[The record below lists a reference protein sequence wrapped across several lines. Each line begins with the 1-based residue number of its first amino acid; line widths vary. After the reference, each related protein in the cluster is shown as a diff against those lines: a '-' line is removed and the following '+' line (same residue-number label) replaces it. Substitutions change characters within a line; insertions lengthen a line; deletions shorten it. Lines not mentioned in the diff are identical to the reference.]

1 MGNRRTPTIRYR
13 CPVNRGA
20 PSPGH
25 IIMGNGPRTRRAY
38 RVLSVRRAKG
48 QAALGVAT
56 WRIAVEPMSAA
67 AGRAEIEAGTPHWSI
82 KWDSRRQVNG

>member
-1 MGNRRTPTIRYR
+1 MTRAPTIRYR
-13 CPVNRGA
+13 CPPARGA

-48 QAALGVAT
+48 LAALGVAT

-67 AGRAEIEAGTPHWSI
+67 AGREEIAAGVPHWLI
-82 KWDSRRQVNG
+82 KWDSRARRAG